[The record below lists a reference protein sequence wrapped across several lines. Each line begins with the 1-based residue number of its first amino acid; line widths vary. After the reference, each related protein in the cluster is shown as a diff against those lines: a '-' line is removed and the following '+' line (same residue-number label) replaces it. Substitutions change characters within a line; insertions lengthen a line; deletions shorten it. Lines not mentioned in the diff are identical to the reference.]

1 MSGTRHESTLGERR
15 ATKDFEEIGGFTPED
30 SKELASALMEALR
43 PMATVD
49 EPPRLMLEV
58 IQWRKLGDDE
68 DSLSHRIAKTHAPP
82 FGPILAEEYG
92 LHYGEESDADDKGL
106 FLSTNEMT
114 FVDGEVL
121 TDAYSGRKF
130 RISISEVTE

>member
-1 MSGTRHESTLGERR
+1 MSGSRHEPTLGERR
-15 ATKDFEEIGGFTPED
+15 ATEDLIEEGFSPEEA
-30 SKELASALMEALR
+30 KQLAGALIEALR
-43 PMATVD
+43 PMAEAE

-58 IQWRKLGDDE
+58 IQWRELGDDE
-68 DSLSHRIAKTHAPP
+68 DSLSSRIAETNAQP

-92 LHYGEESDADDKGL
+92 LHYGEESDAEGKGL

-114 FVDGEVL
+114 VVDGEVF

-130 RISISEVTE
+130 RINISEVSE